1 MAKKDNAAA
10 TAPEVEEQPQTVTAE
25 RKPMTLAAKILAA
38 KAKIGKIS
46 KDGSAIVE
54 KASGK
59 TIQYATLP
67 QVLGAVVP
75 VLAELGLDYVVA
87 PVWSE
92 TAVQLMAQNMRVFSI
107 HFVDVESREP
117 SEPIVYP
124 FRMANNYEA
133 IKGDGSTITYATRYL
148 LGLALGLQTEE
159 DPDSNFPER
168 KGGNNQQQPQQ
179 RNQQPQQRNQQPQ
192 QPTAPTDAERRAI
205 NAYIEGVDFA
215 KAAEEVKKLQTKY
228 PKHDFGKMIEIAT
241 TLKKAFSEFCELVSA
256 GLWEKA
262 EEKLAA
268 VKMENPKSKF
278 AVWDKKLADAKS
290 ATTADDAPAPF

>member
-1 MAKKDNAAA
+1 MAKQTTAKA
-10 TAPEVEEQPQTVTAE
+10 TAPEVEEQPQTVAE

-67 QVLGAVVP
+67 QVLSAVVP
-75 VLAELGLDYVVA
+75 VLAELRLDYVVA

-92 TAVQLMAQNMRVFSI
+92 TAVQLMAQNMRMFSI
-107 HFVDVESREP
+107 HFVDVENGET
-117 SEPIVYP
+117 SEPIIYP
-124 FRMANNYEA
+124 FRMANNYEP

-159 DPDSNFPER
+159 DPDNRFPER
-168 KGGNNQQQPQQ
+168 KGGNNQQQ
-179 RNQQPQQRNQQPQ
+179 RNQQPQ
-192 QPTAPTDAERRAI
+192 QPTSPTDAERRAI
-205 NAYIEGVDFA
+205 NAYIEGVDFG

-228 PKHDFGKMIEIAT
+228 PAYDFSKMIEVAS
-241 TLKKAFSEFCELVSA
+241 TLKKTFTEFGELVSA

-262 EEKLAA
+262 EETLTA
-268 VKMENPKSKF
+268 VKMANPKSKF
-278 AVWDKKLADAKS
+278 AVWEKKLADAKTTS
-290 ATTADDAPAPF
+290 ATADANTTAPF

>member
-1 MAKKDNAAA
+1 MAKQTTTKA

-75 VLAELGLDYVVA
+75 VLAELGFDYVVA

-107 HFVDVESREP
+107 HFVDVESGEQ
-117 SEPIVYP
+117 SEPIAYP
-124 FRMANNYEA
+124 FRMAKNYEE
-133 IKGDGSTITYATRYL
+133 IKADGSTITYIARYL

-159 DPDSNFPER
+159 DPDNRFPER
-168 KGGNNQQQPQQ
+168 KGGNNQQQ
-179 RNQQPQQRNQQPQ
+179 RNQQPQ
-192 QPTAPTDAERRAI
+192 QPAQQPQQQKKQRTFRECVNGFYVTYNKGDLDGARRTLDFVRKNWGRAEECAAEIAAMEKLDLTVWQPTTQSDAPQQAAPTDA
-205 NAYIEGVDFA
+205 N
-215 KAAEEVKKLQTKY
+215 
-228 PKHDFGKMIEIAT
+228 
-241 TLKKAFSEFCELVSA
+241 
-256 GLWEKA
+256 
-262 EEKLAA
+262 
-268 VKMENPKSKF
+268 
-278 AVWDKKLADAKS
+278 
-290 ATTADDAPAPF
+290 TTAPF

>member
-75 VLAELGLDYVVA
+75 VLTELGLDYVVA

-92 TAVQLMAQNMRVFSI
+92 TAVQLMAQNMRMFSI
-107 HFVDVESREP
+107 HFVDVENGET

-159 DPDSNFPER
+159 DPDNRFPER
-168 KGGNNQQQPQQ
+168 KGGNNQRNNQQQQQQPA
-179 RNQQPQQRNQQPQ
+179 QQPQ
-192 QPTAPTDAERRAI
+192 QPKKQRTFRECVNGFYATYNKGDLDGARRTLDFVRKNWGRAEECAAEIAAMEKLDLTVWQPTQPNATQQSAPTDA
-205 NAYIEGVDFA
+205 N
-215 KAAEEVKKLQTKY
+215 T
-228 PKHDFGKMIEIAT
+228 
-241 TLKKAFSEFCELVSA
+241 
-256 GLWEKA
+256 
-262 EEKLAA
+262 
-268 VKMENPKSKF
+268 
-278 AVWDKKLADAKS
+278 
-290 ATTADDAPAPF
+290 APF

>member
-1 MAKKDNAAA
+1 MAKQTTKA

-67 QVLGAVVP
+67 QVLSAVVP
-75 VLAELGLDYVVA
+75 VLAELELDYVVA

-92 TAVQLMAQNMRVFSI
+92 TAVQLMAQNMRMFSI
-107 HFVDVESREP
+107 HFVDVESGEQ

-124 FRMANNYEA
+124 FRMATNYEA

-159 DPDSNFPER
+159 DPDNRFPER
-168 KGGNNQQQPQQ
+168 KGGN
-179 RNQQPQQRNQQPQ
+179 QQRNQQPQ
-192 QPTAPTDAERRAI
+192 QPAQQPQQQKKQRTFRECVNGFYATYNKGDLDGARRTLDFVRKNWGRAEECAAEIAAMEKLDLTVWQPTQPDAPQQSQTASATADANTTAP
-205 NAYIEGVDFA
+205 F
-215 KAAEEVKKLQTKY
+215 
-228 PKHDFGKMIEIAT
+228 
-241 TLKKAFSEFCELVSA
+241 
-256 GLWEKA
+256 
-262 EEKLAA
+262 
-268 VKMENPKSKF
+268 
-278 AVWDKKLADAKS
+278 
-290 ATTADDAPAPF
+290 

>member
-1 MAKKDNAAA
+1 MAKQTTTKA
-10 TAPEVEEQPQTVTAE
+10 TAPEAEELPQAVTAE

-92 TAVQLMAQNMRVFSI
+92 TAVQLMAQNMRMFSI
-107 HFVDVESREP
+107 HFVDVESGEQ
-117 SEPIVYP
+117 SEPIIYP

-159 DPDSNFPER
+159 DPDSRFPER
-168 KGGNNQQQPQQ
+168 KGGNNQ
-179 RNQQPQQRNQQPQ
+179 QQRNQQPQ
-192 QPTAPTDAERRAI
+192 QPTAPTDAERRVI

-228 PKHDFGKMIEIAT
+228 PAYDFSKMIEVAS
-241 TLKKAFSEFCELVSA
+241 TLKKTFTEFGELVSA

-262 EEKLAA
+262 EEALTA
-268 VKMENPKSKF
+268 VKMANPKSKF
-278 AVWDKKLADAKS
+278 AVWEKKLADAKTAS
-290 ATTADDAPAPF
+290 ATANANNAPASF

>member
-1 MAKKDNAAA
+1 MAKQTTKA
-10 TAPEVEEQPQTVTAE
+10 TAPEVEEQPQTVTE
-25 RKPMTLAAKILAA
+25 CKPMTLAAKILAA

-67 QVLGAVVP
+67 QVLSAVVP

-92 TAVQLMAQNMRVFSI
+92 TAVQLMAQNMRMFSI
-107 HFVDVESREP
+107 HFVDVESGEQ

-124 FRMANNYEA
+124 FRMATNYEA

-159 DPDSNFPER
+159 DPDNRFPER
-168 KGGNNQQQPQQ
+168 KGGNNQQQ
-179 RNQQPQQRNQQPQ
+179 RANNQQPAQQPQ
-192 QPTAPTDAERRAI
+192 QPKKQRTFRECVNGFYATYNKGDLDGARRTLDFVRKNWGRAEECAAEIAAMEKLDLTVWQPTTQQPAASAPT
-205 NAYIEGVDFA
+205 
-215 KAAEEVKKLQTKY
+215 
-228 PKHDFGKMIEIAT
+228 
-241 TLKKAFSEFCELVSA
+241 A
-256 GLWEKA
+256 G
-262 EEKLAA
+262 
-268 VKMENPKSKF
+268 
-278 AVWDKKLADAKS
+278 
-290 ATTADDAPAPF
+290 DAPASF

>member
-1 MAKKDNAAA
+1 MAKQTTTKAS
-10 TAPEVEEQPQTVTAE
+10 APEVEEQPQTTATPTAE
-25 RKPMTLAAKILAA
+25 TVTERKSMTLAAKILAA

-92 TAVQLMAQNMRVFSI
+92 IAVQLMAQNMRMFSI
-107 HFVDVESREP
+107 HFVDVESGEQ

-159 DPDSNFPER
+159 DPDNRFPER
-168 KGGNNQQQPQQ
+168 KGGNNQQQ
-179 RNQQPQQRNQQPQ
+179 RGNNQQPAQQPQ
-192 QPTAPTDAERRAI
+192 QPKKQRTFRECVNGFYATYNKGDLDGARRTLDFVRKNWGRAEECAAEIAAMEKLDLTVWQPTQPDAPQQSQTASATADANTTAP
-205 NAYIEGVDFA
+205 F
-215 KAAEEVKKLQTKY
+215 
-228 PKHDFGKMIEIAT
+228 
-241 TLKKAFSEFCELVSA
+241 
-256 GLWEKA
+256 
-262 EEKLAA
+262 
-268 VKMENPKSKF
+268 
-278 AVWDKKLADAKS
+278 
-290 ATTADDAPAPF
+290 

>member
-1 MAKKDNAAA
+1 MAKKDTTAA
-10 TAPEVEEQPQTVTAE
+10 TTPEVEEQPQTVATAE
-25 RKPMTLAAKILAA
+25 RKLTLAAKILAA

-92 TAVQLMAQNMRVFSI
+92 TAVQLMAQNMRMFSI
-107 HFVDVESREP
+107 HFVDVESGEQ

-159 DPDSNFPER
+159 DPDNRFPER
-168 KGGNNQQQPQQ
+168 KGGNNQQQ
-179 RNQQPQQRNQQPQ
+179 RNQQPPQPAQQQQQPKKQ
-192 QPTAPTDAERRAI
+192 RTFRECVNGFYATYNKGDLDGARRTLDFVRKNWGRAEECAAEIAAMEKLDLTVWQPTTQSDAPQQSAPTDA
-205 NAYIEGVDFA
+205 N
-215 KAAEEVKKLQTKY
+215 
-228 PKHDFGKMIEIAT
+228 
-241 TLKKAFSEFCELVSA
+241 
-256 GLWEKA
+256 
-262 EEKLAA
+262 
-268 VKMENPKSKF
+268 
-278 AVWDKKLADAKS
+278 
-290 ATTADDAPAPF
+290 TTAPF

>member
-1 MAKKDNAAA
+1 MAKQTTKA

-46 KDGSAIVE
+46 KDGSAVVE

-67 QVLGAVVP
+67 QVLSAVVP

-92 TAVQLMAQNMRVFSI
+92 TAVQLMAQNMRMFSI
-107 HFVDVESREP
+107 HFVDVESGEQ

-159 DPDSNFPER
+159 DPDNRFPER
-168 KGGNNQQQPQQ
+168 KGGNN
-179 RNQQPQQRNQQPQ
+179 QQRNQQPQ

-228 PKHDFGKMIEIAT
+228 PAYDFSKMIEVAS
-241 TLKKAFSEFCELVSA
+241 TLKKTFTEFGELVSA

-262 EEKLAA
+262 EETLTA
-268 VKMENPKSKF
+268 VKMANPKSKF
-278 AVWDKKLADAKS
+278 AVWEKKLTDAKTTSAATADAN
-290 ATTADDAPAPF
+290 TTAPF

>member
-1 MAKKDNAAA
+1 MAKQTTAKA
-10 TAPEVEEQPQTVTAE
+10 TAPEVEEQPQTVATAE

-87 PVWSE
+87 PIWSE
-92 TAVQLMAQNMRVFSI
+92 TAVQLMAQNMRMFSI
-107 HFVDVESREP
+107 HFIDVESGEQ

-124 FRMANNYEA
+124 FRMATNYEA

-159 DPDSNFPER
+159 DPDNRFPER
-168 KGGNNQQQPQQ
+168 KGGNQQ
-179 RNQQPQQRNQQPQ
+179 RNNQQPQ
-192 QPTAPTDAERRAI
+192 QPAQQPQQPKKQRTFRECVNGFYATYNKGDLDGARRTLDFVRKNWGRAEECTAEIAAMEKLDLTVWQPTTQSDAPQQSAPTADANTTAP
-205 NAYIEGVDFA
+205 F
-215 KAAEEVKKLQTKY
+215 
-228 PKHDFGKMIEIAT
+228 
-241 TLKKAFSEFCELVSA
+241 
-256 GLWEKA
+256 
-262 EEKLAA
+262 
-268 VKMENPKSKF
+268 
-278 AVWDKKLADAKS
+278 
-290 ATTADDAPAPF
+290 

>member
-1 MAKKDNAAA
+1 MAKQTTKA
-10 TAPEVEEQPQTVTAE
+10 TAPEVEEQPQTVATAE

-92 TAVQLMAQNMRVFSI
+92 TAVQLMAQNMRMFSI
-107 HFVDVESREP
+107 HFVDVESGEQ
-117 SEPIVYP
+117 SEPIIYP

-159 DPDSNFPER
+159 DPDNRFPER
-168 KGGNNQQQPQQ
+168 KGNNQ
-179 RNQQPQQRNQQPQ
+179 QQRNQQPQ
-192 QPTAPTDAERRAI
+192 QPTSPTDAERRAI

-228 PKHDFGKMIEIAT
+228 PAYDFSKMIEVAS
-241 TLKKAFSEFCELVSA
+241 TLKKTFTEFGELVSA

-262 EEKLAA
+262 EETLTA
-268 VKMENPKSKF
+268 VKMANPKSKF
-278 AVWDKKLADAKS
+278 AVWEKKLADAKTAS
-290 ATTADDAPAPF
+290 ATADANNAPAPF

>member
-1 MAKKDNAAA
+1 MAKQTTKA

-25 RKPMTLAAKILAA
+25 RKPITLAAKILAA

-92 TAVQLMAQNMRVFSI
+92 TAVQLMAQNMRMFSI
-107 HFVDVESREP
+107 HFVDVESGEQ
-117 SEPIVYP
+117 SEPIIYP

-159 DPDSNFPER
+159 DPDNRFPER
-168 KGGNNQQQPQQ
+168 KGGNNQ
-179 RNQQPQQRNQQPQ
+179 QQRNQQPQ
-192 QPTAPTDAERRAI
+192 QPTAPTDAERREI

-228 PKHDFGKMIEIAT
+228 PAYDFSKMIEVAS
-241 TLKKAFSEFCELVSA
+241 TLKKTFTEFGELVSA
-256 GLWEKA
+256 CLWEKA
-262 EEKLAA
+262 EETLTA
-268 VKMENPKSKF
+268 VKMANPKSKF
-278 AVWDKKLADAKS
+278 AVWEKKLADAKTAS
-290 ATTADDAPAPF
+290 ATADANTTAPF

>member
-1 MAKKDNAAA
+1 MAKQTTKA
-10 TAPEVEEQPQTVTAE
+10 TAPEVEEQPQTVATAE

-92 TAVQLMAQNMRVFSI
+92 TAVQLMAQNMRMFSI
-107 HFVDVESREP
+107 HFVDVESGEQ

-159 DPDSNFPER
+159 DPDNRFPER
-168 KGGNNQQQPQQ
+168 KGGNNQQQ
-179 RNQQPQQRNQQPQ
+179 RNQQPQ
-192 QPTAPTDAERRAI
+192 QPTSPTDAERRAI

-228 PKHDFGKMIEIAT
+228 PAYDFSKMIEVAS
-241 TLKKAFSEFCELVSA
+241 TLKKTFTEFGELVSA

-262 EEKLAA
+262 EETLTA
-268 VKMENPKSKF
+268 VKMANPKSKF
-278 AVWDKKLADAKS
+278 AVWDKKLTDAKAAS
-290 ATTADDAPAPF
+290 ATANDAPAPF

>member
-1 MAKKDNAAA
+1 MAKQTTKAAA
-10 TAPEVEEQPQTVTAE
+10 PKVEEQPQTVATAE

-67 QVLGAVVP
+67 QVLSAVVP

-87 PVWSE
+87 LVWSE
-92 TAVQLMAQNMRVFSI
+92 IAVQLMAQNMRMFSI
-107 HFVDVESREP
+107 HFVDVESGEQ

-124 FRMANNYEA
+124 FRMATNYEA

-159 DPDSNFPER
+159 DPDNRFPER
-168 KGGNNQQQPQQ
+168 KGGNNQ
-179 RNQQPQQRNQQPQ
+179 QQRNQQPQ

-228 PKHDFGKMIEIAT
+228 PAYDFSKMIEVAS
-241 TLKKAFSEFCELVSA
+241 TLKKTFTEFGELVSA

-262 EEKLAA
+262 EKTLTA
-268 VKMENPKSKF
+268 VKMANPKSKF
-278 AVWDKKLADAKS
+278 AVWEKKLADAKTAS
-290 ATTADDAPAPF
+290 ATADTNTTAPF

>member
-1 MAKKDNAAA
+1 MAKQTTKA

-92 TAVQLMAQNMRVFSI
+92 TAVQLMTQNMRMFSI
-107 HFVDVESREP
+107 HFVDVESGEQ

-159 DPDSNFPER
+159 DPDNRFPER
-168 KGGNNQQQPQQ
+168 KGGNNQQQ
-179 RNQQPQQRNQQPQ
+179 RNQQPQ
-192 QPTAPTDAERRAI
+192 QPAQQPAQQPQQQKKQRTFRECVNGFYATYNKGDLDGARRTLDFVRKNWGRAEECAAEIAAMEKLDLTVWQPTTQSDAPQQSAPTADANTTAP
-205 NAYIEGVDFA
+205 F
-215 KAAEEVKKLQTKY
+215 
-228 PKHDFGKMIEIAT
+228 
-241 TLKKAFSEFCELVSA
+241 
-256 GLWEKA
+256 
-262 EEKLAA
+262 
-268 VKMENPKSKF
+268 
-278 AVWDKKLADAKS
+278 
-290 ATTADDAPAPF
+290 

>member
-1 MAKKDNAAA
+1 MAKQTTTKA

-67 QVLGAVVP
+67 QVLSAVVP
-75 VLAELGLDYVVA
+75 VLAELRLDYVVA

-92 TAVQLMAQNMRVFSI
+92 TAVQLMAQNMRMFSI
-107 HFVDVESREP
+107 NFVDVESGEQ

-124 FRMANNYEA
+124 FRMATNYEA

-159 DPDSNFPER
+159 DPDNRFPER
-168 KGGNNQQQPQQ
+168 KGGNNQQQ
-179 RNQQPQQRNQQPQ
+179 RNQQPAQQPQ
-192 QPTAPTDAERRAI
+192 QQKKQRTFRECVNGFYATYNKGDLDGARRTLDFVRKNWGRAEECAAEIAAMEKLDLTVWQPTTQSDAPQQSQTASATADANTTAP
-205 NAYIEGVDFA
+205 F
-215 KAAEEVKKLQTKY
+215 
-228 PKHDFGKMIEIAT
+228 
-241 TLKKAFSEFCELVSA
+241 
-256 GLWEKA
+256 
-262 EEKLAA
+262 
-268 VKMENPKSKF
+268 
-278 AVWDKKLADAKS
+278 
-290 ATTADDAPAPF
+290 

>member
-10 TAPEVEEQPQTVTAE
+10 TAPEEEQPQTVTVG
-25 RKPMTLAAKILAA
+25 RKPMTLAAKILTA

-67 QVLGAVVP
+67 QVLSAVVP
-75 VLAELGLDYVVA
+75 VLAELELDYVIA

-92 TAVQLMAQNMRVFSI
+92 TAVQLMAQNMRMFSI
-107 HFVDVESREP
+107 HFVDVENGEQ
-117 SEPIVYP
+117 SEPIIYP
-124 FRMANNYEA
+124 FRMATNYEA

-159 DPDSNFPER
+159 DPDNRFPER
-168 KGGNNQQQPQQ
+168 KGGNQP
-179 RNQQPQQRNQQPQ
+179 RNQQPQ
-192 QPTAPTDAERRAI
+192 QPQQTAPTDAERRAI

-228 PKHDFGKMIEIAT
+228 PAYDFSKMIEIAS
-241 TLKKAFSEFCELVSA
+241 TLKKTFTEFGELVSA

-262 EEKLAA
+262 EETLTA
-268 VKMENPKSKF
+268 VKMANPKSKF
-278 AVWDKKLADAKS
+278 AVWEKKLADAKTAS
-290 ATTADDAPAPF
+290 ATSDANTTAPF

>member
-10 TAPEVEEQPQTVTAE
+10 ETQTAAQTQTATQTTASTP
-25 RKPMTLAAKILAA
+25 KPMTLAAKILAA

-92 TAVQLMAQNMRVFSI
+92 TAVQLMAQNMRMFSI
-107 HFVDVESREP
+107 HFVDVESGEQ

-159 DPDSNFPER
+159 DPDNRFPER
-168 KGGNNQQQPQQ
+168 KGGNNQQQ
-179 RNQQPQQRNQQPQ
+179 RNQQPQ
-192 QPTAPTDAERRAI
+192 QPQQPTDAERRAI

-228 PKHDFGKMIEIAT
+228 PAYDFSKMIEVAS
-241 TLKKAFSEFCELVSA
+241 TLKKTFTEFGELVSA

-262 EEKLAA
+262 EETLTA
-268 VKMENPKSKF
+268 VKMANPKSKF
-278 AVWDKKLADAKS
+278 AVWDKKLTDAKAAS
-290 ATTADDAPAPF
+290 ATTADANNAAPF

>member
-1 MAKKDNAAA
+1 MAKQTTKA
-10 TAPEVEEQPQTVTAE
+10 TAPEVEEQTTTPPTAST
-25 RKPMTLAAKILAA
+25 KPMTLAVKILAA

-92 TAVQLMAQNMRVFSI
+92 TAVQLMAQNMRMFSI
-107 HFVDVESREP
+107 HFVDVESGEQ

-124 FRMANNYEA
+124 FRMATNYEA

-159 DPDSNFPER
+159 DPDNRFPER
-168 KGGNNQQQPQQ
+168 KGGNNQQQ
-179 RNQQPQQRNQQPQ
+179 RANNQQPQ
-192 QPTAPTDAERRAI
+192 QPQQPKKQRTFRECVNGFYATYNKGDLDGARRTLDFVRKNWGRAEECAAEIAAMEKLDLTVWQPTTQQPPSSAPT
-205 NAYIEGVDFA
+205 
-215 KAAEEVKKLQTKY
+215 
-228 PKHDFGKMIEIAT
+228 
-241 TLKKAFSEFCELVSA
+241 
-256 GLWEKA
+256 
-262 EEKLAA
+262 
-268 VKMENPKSKF
+268 
-278 AVWDKKLADAKS
+278 ADAN
-290 ATTADDAPAPF
+290 APAPF

>member
-1 MAKKDNAAA
+1 MAKQTTKA
-10 TAPEVEEQPQTVTAE
+10 TAPENATAPKAEEQPQTAATPTASTP
-25 RKPMTLAAKILAA
+25 KPMTLAAKILAA

-92 TAVQLMAQNMRVFSI
+92 TAVQLMAQNMRMFSI
-107 HFVDVESREP
+107 HFVDVESGEQ

-159 DPDSNFPER
+159 DPDNRFPER
-168 KGGNNQQQPQQ
+168 KGGNQP
-179 RNQQPQQRNQQPQ
+179 RNQQPQQQKQAAVPQ
-192 QPTAPTDAERRAI
+192 QQAPQQKQRTFKECANGFYATYNKGDLEGAKKTLAFVDKYWGDAEKFPEHQPEIKMMHTVDLTTWKPLTQAAAPEPEAPTADA
-205 NAYIEGVDFA
+205 N
-215 KAAEEVKKLQTKY
+215 
-228 PKHDFGKMIEIAT
+228 
-241 TLKKAFSEFCELVSA
+241 S
-256 GLWEKA
+256 
-262 EEKLAA
+262 
-268 VKMENPKSKF
+268 
-278 AVWDKKLADAKS
+278 
-290 ATTADDAPAPF
+290 APAPF

>member
-1 MAKKDNAAA
+1 MAKQTAKA

-25 RKPMTLAAKILAA
+25 CKPMTLAAKILAA

-87 PVWSE
+87 PIWSE
-92 TAVQLMAQNMRVFSI
+92 TAVQLMAQNMRMFSI
-107 HFVDVESREP
+107 HFIDVESGET

-159 DPDSNFPER
+159 DPDNRFPER
-168 KGGNNQQQPQQ
+168 KGGNQP
-179 RNQQPQQRNQQPQ
+179 RNQQPQ
-192 QPTAPTDAERRAI
+192 QPQQTAPTDAERRAI

-228 PKHDFGKMIEIAT
+228 PAYDFSKMIEVASA
-241 TLKKAFSEFCELVSA
+241 LKKTFTEFGELVSA

-262 EEKLAA
+262 EETLTA
-268 VKMENPKSKF
+268 VKMANPKSKF
-278 AVWDKKLADAKS
+278 AVWEKKLADAKTAS
-290 ATTADDAPAPF
+290 ATSDANTTAPF